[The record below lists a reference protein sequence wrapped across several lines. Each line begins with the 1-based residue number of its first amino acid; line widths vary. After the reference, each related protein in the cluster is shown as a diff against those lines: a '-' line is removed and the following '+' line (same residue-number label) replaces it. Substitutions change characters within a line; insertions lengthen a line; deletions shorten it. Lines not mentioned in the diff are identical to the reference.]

1 MTIFL
6 CGFMGCGKST
16 IGEKLAKKLNCD
28 FIDMDDYIEQQA
40 DMKIPEIF
48 EKFGEPYFRDLETQ
62 AVRDLSGRSGVIAC
76 GGGAMLRDVNAEIA
90 RQNGYVVLLNV
101 PFRTCYFRIADSD
114 RPIVRKN
121 TRQQLE
127 ALYNK
132 RDVIYRQH
140 ATHIADASHSPT
152 AAVSE
157 ILKILNL
164 SSEETAI

>member
-16 IGEKLAKKLNCD
+16 VGEKLAKKLNCD
-28 FIDMDDYIEQQA
+28 FIDMDNYIEQQA

-76 GGGAMLRDVNAEIA
+76 GGGAMLRNVNAEIA
-90 RQNGYVVLLNV
+90 RQNGYVVLLDV
-101 PFRTCYFRIADSD
+101 PFRTCWYRIADSD

-127 ALYNK
+127 DLYQK
-132 RDVIYRQH
+132 RYVIYKAH
-140 ATHIADASHSPT
+140 ATHIADASHSPA

-157 ILKILNL
+157 ILNVLGIECKEN
-164 SSEETAI
+164 

>member
-1 MTIFL
+1 MTIYL

-16 IGEKLAKKLNCD
+16 IGEKLAQKLNCN

-40 DMKIPEIF
+40 GMTIPEIF

-62 AVRDLSGRSGVIAC
+62 AVRDLAQRSGVISC

-90 RQNGYVVLLNV
+90 RKNGFIVLLDV
-101 PFRTCYFRIADSD
+101 PFRTCWYRIADSD
-114 RPIVRKN
+114 RPIVKKN

-127 ALYNK
+127 ELYHE
-132 RDVIYRQH
+132 RYVIYQKH

-157 ILKILNL
+157 ILNVLGLESKEN
-164 SSEETAI
+164 

>member
-40 DMKIPEIF
+40 GMKIPEIF
-48 EKFGEPYFRDLETQ
+48 EKFGEPHFRDLETQ
-62 AVRDLSGRSGVIAC
+62 AVRDLAQRSGVISC

-90 RQNGYVVLLNV
+90 RAHGYVVLLDV

-114 RPIVRKN
+114 RPIVRNN

-127 ALYNK
+127 ELYNK
-132 RDVIYRQH
+132 RYVIYKQH
-140 ATHIADASHSPT
+140 CTHTADASHSPSDG
-152 AAVSE
+152 VSE
-157 ILKILNL
+157 ILNVLGIENKEN
-164 SSEETAI
+164 

>member
-16 IGEKLAKKLNCD
+16 VGEKLARKLNCN
-28 FIDMDDYIEQQA
+28 FIDMDDYIEQKA
-40 DMKIPEIF
+40 NMKIPEIF
-48 EKFGEPYFRDLETQ
+48 EKFGEPHFRDLETQ
-62 AVRDLSGRSGVIAC
+62 AVRDLAGYSGVISC

-90 RQNGYVVLLNV
+90 RQNGYVILLDV
-101 PFRTCYFRIADSD
+101 PFRTCYFRIADTD

-127 ALYNK
+127 ELYNQ
-132 RDVIYRQH
+132 RDVIYRKH
-140 ATHIADASHSPT
+140 ATHIIDASHSPT

-157 ILKILNL
+157 ILNILGITCKEN
-164 SSEETAI
+164 